1 MTFPLSETAR
11 DQFLCALEIDDAD
24 IVPSMHEHAAIGA
37 LQRGAGDH
45 GVFAG
50 LADPVDLAG
59 DRPQPGPAVFVGEG
73 LAGAHLGDVARWMK
87 PVAVLVAPAEPL
99 GQFFPA
105 CDLSG

>member
-1 MTFPLSETAR
+1 MTFSLGETAR

-37 LQRGAGDH
+37 LQRRAGDR

-50 LADPVDLAG
+50 LADPVDLVGA
-59 DRPQPGPAVFVGEG
+59 RPQPGPAVFIGEG
-73 LAGAHLGDVARWMK
+73 VGGAPPGDVARWMN

-99 GQFFPA
+99 GQFFP
-105 CDLSG
+105 D